1 MKGNGIME
9 LTNPSVIKEVL
20 SKNGFSFKKSLGQN
34 FLINPTVCPKMA
46 ENAVLDGETNILEIG
61 PGIGVLTAELCKV
74 AKRVVSIELDERLR
88 PVLAE
93 TMDEYDNLEVIFGD
107 AMKLDLGN
115 IIKEKFPDGKIAVCA
130 NLPYYITSP
139 IIMNLLES
147 RLPFSSITV
156 MVQKEAAE
164 RICAK
169 VGSRES
175 GAVTVAVRYYS
186 EPQVLF
192 NVSRGSFM
200 PAPNVDSAV
209 IRLKVL
215 ENRAVNVKNE
225 KMFFKMVRS
234 AFEQRRK
241 TFQNSAAK
249 GLGVQKETV
258 KEALLAN
265 GLYENIRAEKMTM
278 DDLAAVCNY
287 VNDIKA

>member
-1 MKGNGIME
+1 ME
-9 LTNPSVIKEVL
+9 LTNPSVIKEIL
-20 SKNGFSFKKSLGQN
+20 SRNGFSFKKSLGQN

-46 ENAVLDGETNILEIG
+46 ESAVLDGETGVLEIG
-61 PGIGVLTAELCKV
+61 PGIGVLTAELGKQ
-74 AKRVVSIELDERLR
+74 AEKVVSIELDERLR

-93 TMDEYDNLEVIFGD
+93 TLGEYDNIEVVFGD
-107 AMKLDLGN
+107 AMKLDLGR
-115 IIKEKFPDGKIAVCA
+115 IIKEKFGDRKISVCA

-156 MVQKEAAE
+156 MVQREAAE

-186 EPQVLF
+186 EPEVLF

-215 ENRAVNVKNE
+215 EKPAVDVKDE
-225 KMFFKMVRS
+225 KLFFKMVRA

-241 TFQNSAAK
+241 TFQNSVSA
-249 GLGVQKETV
+249 GLGIQKETV
-258 KEALLAN
+258 RKALLEC
-265 GLYENIRAEKMTM
+265 GLDENIRAEKMGM
-278 DDLAAVCNY
+278 QQLADVSNY
-287 VNDIKA
+287 LGSIKA

>member
-1 MKGNGIME
+1 ME
-9 LTNPSVIKEVL
+9 LTNPSVIKEIL
-20 SKNGFSFKKSLGQN
+20 SRNGFSFKKSLGQN

-46 ENAVLDGETNILEIG
+46 ESAVSDGETGVLEIG
-61 PGIGVLTAELCKV
+61 PGIGVLTAELGKQ
-74 AKRVVSIELDERLR
+74 AEKVVSIELDERLR

-93 TMDEYDNLEVIFGD
+93 TLGEYDNIEVVFGD
-107 AMKLDLGN
+107 AMKLDLGR
-115 IIKEKFPDGKIAVCA
+115 IIKEKFGDRKISVCA

-147 RLPFSSITV
+147 HLPFSAITV
-156 MVQKEAAE
+156 MVQREAAE

-186 EPQVLF
+186 EPEVLF

-215 ENRAVNVKNE
+215 EKPAVDVKDE
-225 KMFFKMVRS
+225 KLFFKMVRA

-241 TFQNSAAK
+241 TFQNSVSA
-249 GLGVQKETV
+249 GLGIQKETV
-258 KEALLAN
+258 RKALLEC
-265 GLYENIRAEKMTM
+265 GLDENIRAEKMGM
-278 DDLAAVCNY
+278 QQLADVSNY
-287 VNDIKA
+287 LGSIKA

>member
-1 MKGNGIME
+1 ME

-46 ENAVLDGETNILEIG
+46 ESAVQCGEEGVLEIG
-61 PGIGVLTAELCKV
+61 PGIGVLTAELGKL
-74 AKRVVSIELDERLR
+74 AEKVVSIELDERLR

-93 TMDEYDNLEVIFGD
+93 TLAEYDNIEVVFGD
-107 AMKLDLGN
+107 AMKLDLKS
-115 IIKEKFPDGKIAVCA
+115 IINEKFDGKKVSVCA

-175 GAVTVAVRYYS
+175 GAVTVAVRYYC
-186 EPQVLF
+186 EPEVLF

-215 ENRAVNVKNE
+215 EKPDVEVTDE
-225 KMFFKMVRS
+225 KLFFKMVRA

-241 TFQNSAAK
+241 TFQNSVSA
-249 GLGVQKETV
+249 GLSLPKEIV
-258 KEALLAN
+258 KAALLKC
-265 GLYENIRAEKMTM
+265 GVDENIRVEKMTM
-278 DDLAAVCNY
+278 SELAAVSNFLSS
-287 VNDIKA
+287 VKA